1 MQINITVSDDYQDS
15 RLDVFLKENAGD
27 DLSRSTVQ
35 KWIDSGYVT
44 LLGASE
50 IIKKNGYRVSPGEE
64 FSIQI
69 PPRPASRLEPI
80 PMDIPI
86 LYEED
91 EFMVIHKKPGIA
103 CHSGPGDDQPSLV
116 NGLLYQ
122 FKQLSSV
129 GGERRPG
136 IVHRLDKPTEGV
148 LLVAKSDRAHAM
160 LAKMFQERKVKKL
173 YNAWV
178 LQSPV
183 EALGT
188 IRMPIGRHPV
198 ERIKM
203 CVREDG
209 RDAITHY
216 KTEQIVQTQTGRK
229 FSFLSVQIETGRTH
243 QIRVHLQ
250 KIGCPV
256 VGDSLYS
263 RSAKEYAQYGM
274 LLLAKEMSFPHPFIA
289 DKTIDISIE
298 MPERF
303 QTFAR
308 KCKSY

>member
-1 MQINITVSDDYQDS
+1 MQINITVSEDYQDS
-15 RLDVFLKENAGD
+15 RLDLFLKDNAGE

-35 KWIDSGYVT
+35 KWIDSGYVID
-44 LLGASE
+44 LSKESAVLKSGH
-50 IIKKNGYRVSPGEE
+50 RVNAGDQ
-64 FSIQI
+64 FSILV
-69 PPRPASRLEPI
+69 PPRPASRLDPI
-80 PMDIPI
+80 SMDIPI
-86 LYEED
+86 LYDEE

-122 FKQLSSV
+122 FKHLSSV

-148 LLVAKSDRAHAM
+148 LVIAKSDRAHAT
-160 LAKMFQERKVKKL
+160 LSKMFQERKVKKQ
-173 YNAWV
+173 YFAWV

-209 RDAITHY
+209 RDAVTHY
-216 KTEQIVQTQTGRK
+216 KTEQIIQTQTGRK

-243 QIRVHLQ
+243 QIRVHLS
-250 KIGCPV
+250 KINCPV
-256 VGDSLYS
+256 VGDNLYS

-274 LLLAKEMSFPHPFIA
+274 LLLAKEISFPHPFIEG
-289 DKTIDISIE
+289 KTVDVSIDY
-298 MPERF
+298 PDRF
-303 QTFAR
+303 KTFER

>member
-1 MQINITVSDDYQDS
+1 MQINVTVSEDYTDS
-15 RLDVFLKENAGD
+15 RLDIFLKENAGD

-35 KWIDSGYVT
+35 KWIDSGFVT
-44 LLGASE
+44 DIATGKS
-50 IIKKNGYRVSPGEE
+50 IQKNGYRVTPGET

-69 PPRPASRLEPI
+69 PPRPASRLDPI

-86 LYEED
+86 LYDEE

-136 IVHRLDKPTEGV
+136 IVHRLDKPTEGA
-148 LLVAKSDRAHAM
+148 LVIAKSDRAHAA
-160 LAKMFQERKVKKL
+160 LSKMFQDRRVKKK

-183 EALGT
+183 EAEAT
-188 IRMPIGRHPV
+188 IRMPIGRNPV

-216 KTEQIVQTQTGRK
+216 KTEEIIQTQTGRK
-229 FSFLSVQIETGRTH
+229 FSFLSVEIETGRTH

-274 LLLAKEMSFPHPFIA
+274 LLFARSIQFPHPFQEGKEIH
-289 DKTIDISIE
+289 IE
-298 MPERF
+298 LDLPERF
-303 QTFAR
+303 KTFAR

>member
-1 MQINITVSDDYQDS
+1 MQINVTVSEDYLDS
-15 RLDVFLKENAGD
+15 RLDIFLKENAGE

-44 LLGASE
+44 DLATGKA
-50 IIKKNGYRVSPGEE
+50 IQKNGHRVSIGEE
-64 FSIQI
+64 YSILI
-69 PPRPASRLEPI
+69 PPRPASRLDPI
-80 PMDIPI
+80 QMDIPI
-86 LYEED
+86 LYDEE

-148 LLVAKSDRAHAM
+148 LLIAKSDRAHAI
-160 LAKMFQERKVKKL
+160 LAKMFQDRKVKKQ

-183 EALGT
+183 EAEAT

-216 KTEQIVQTQTGRK
+216 KTEQIIQTQTGRK

-250 KIGCPV
+250 KLNCPV

-274 LLLAKEMSFPHPFIA
+274 LLFARQITFPHPFIEG
-289 DKTIDISIE
+289 KVIDVTLDY
-298 MPERF
+298 PERF

>member
-1 MQINITVSDDYQDS
+1 MQINVTVSEDYVDS
-15 RLDVFLKENAGD
+15 RLDIFLKENAGE

-35 KWIDSGYVT
+35 KWIDSGFVT
-44 LLGASE
+44 DLKEGKT
-50 IIKKNGYRVSPGEE
+50 IQKNGHRVSIGEE
-64 FSIQI
+64 YGIQI
-69 PPRPASRLEPI
+69 PPRPASRLDPI
-80 PMDIPI
+80 QMDIPI
-86 LYEED
+86 LYDEE

-136 IVHRLDKPTEGV
+136 IVHRLDKPTEGA
-148 LLVAKSDRAHAM
+148 LIIAKSDRAHAA
-160 LAKMFQERKVKKL
+160 LSKLFQERKVKKQ

-183 EALGT
+183 EAEAT
-188 IRMPIGRHPV
+188 IRLPIGRHPV

-216 KTEQIVQTQTGRK
+216 KTEQIIQTQTGRK

-274 LLLAKEMSFPHPFIA
+274 LLFARQISFPHPFQEG
-289 DKTIDISIE
+289 KLIDISLDL
-298 MPERF
+298 PERF

>member
-1 MQINITVSDDYQDS
+1 VT
-15 RLDVFLKENAGD
+15 DVAKGEPN
-27 DLSRSTVQ
+27 
-35 KWIDSGYVT
+35 
-44 LLGASE
+44 
-50 IIKKNGYRVSPGEE
+50 KKNGYRVTQGEQ
-64 FSIQI
+64 FSILI
-69 PPRPASRLEPI
+69 PPRPASRLDPI

-86 LYEED
+86 LYDEE

-122 FKQLSSV
+122 FKELSSV

-148 LLVAKSDRAHAM
+148 LLIAKSDRAHAA
-160 LAKMFQERKVKKL
+160 LSKLFQERKVKKE

-188 IRMPIGRHPV
+188 IRFPIGRHPV

-209 RDAITHY
+209 REAITHY
-216 KTEQIVQTQTGRK
+216 KTEQIIQTQTGRK

-274 LLLAKEMSFPHPFIA
+274 LLFSRQISFPHPFQP
-289 DKTIDISIE
+289 DKIIDVSLDF
-298 MPERF
+298 PERF
-303 QTFAR
+303 TTFAR